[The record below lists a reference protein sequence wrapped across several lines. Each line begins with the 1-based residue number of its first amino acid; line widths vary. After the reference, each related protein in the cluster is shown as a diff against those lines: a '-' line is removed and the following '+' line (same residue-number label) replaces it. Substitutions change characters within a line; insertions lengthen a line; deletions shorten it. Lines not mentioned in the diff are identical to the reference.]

1 MIEFLKPTITVE
13 EDQDDFAKFSVQP
26 LERGFGHTLG
36 NSLRRVLLSSLPGAA
51 ITSIRIEGVPHEF
64 GSVPGVREDVTD
76 IILNLK
82 SAVLK
87 LESEEPATLR
97 LSIKGPA
104 DVKASDF
111 EVPSEAEIVNPD
123 LYIAKLNDGSRLE
136 MEVTVETG
144 RGYVSAERN
153 KKPSS
158 PIGVIPVDSI
168 FCPVRRVT
176 YDVENTRVGQRT
188 DYDRLNLEVETNGS
202 MTSKEAVSLAAK
214 IVNEHMN
221 LFMEQA
227 PEEAEETVF
236 VANKEEKD
244 RVLDSPVENLELSV
258 RSYNCL
264 KRQGIDMLEQL
275 IEYSEND
282 LLNIRNF
289 GAKSIQE
296 VKDKLLELNLSLK
309 TGE

>member
-1 MIEFLKPTITVE
+1 MIEFLKPAITVE
-13 EDQDDFAKFSVQP
+13 EVVEDVAKFTVQP
-26 LERGFGHTLG
+26 LERGFGNTLG

-51 ITSIRIEGVPHEF
+51 VTSVRIEGVPHEF
-64 GSVPGVREDVTD
+64 SSIPSVREDVTD
-76 IILNLK
+76 IILNMK
-82 SAVLK
+82 SLVLK
-87 LESEEPATLR
+87 LDSDEPAVMR
-97 LSIKGPA
+97 LAVKGPK

-111 EVPSEAEIVNPD
+111 STPSEVEIINPD
-123 LYIAKLNDGSRLE
+123 VHIAKLDEDGKLE
-136 MEVTVETG
+136 IEVIVETG
-144 RGYVSAERN
+144 RGYVAAERN
-153 KKPSS
+153 KKSS
-158 PIGVIPVDSI
+158 DPIGVIPVDSI
-168 FCPVRRVT
+168 FSPIRRVT
-176 YDVENTRVGQRT
+176 YNVQNTRVGQRT
-188 DYDRLNLEVETNGS
+188 DYDRLTLEVETNRS
-202 MTSKEAVSLAAK
+202 ITAKEAVSLAAK

-244 RVLDSPVENLELSV
+244 RVLDSPIENLELSV

-275 IEYSEND
+275 VECTEND

-296 VKDKLLELNLSLK
+296 VKDKLTELNLSLK
-309 TGE
+309 SSE

>member
-1 MIEFLKPTITVE
+1 VIEFLKPTIGVE
-13 EDQDDFAKFSVQP
+13 EISENFAEFAVQP

-64 GSVPGVREDVTD
+64 GSITGVREDVTD

-82 SAVLK
+82 RLVLK
-87 LESEEPATLR
+87 LDSEEPAILR
-97 LSIKGPA
+97 LNVKGPA

-111 EVPSEAEIVNPD
+111 TLPSEVEIINPD
-123 LYIAKLNDGSRLE
+123 LHIAKLNEDGNLE
-136 MEVTVETG
+136 MEVTVESG
-144 RGYVSAERN
+144 RGYYPSERN
-153 KKPSS
+153 KKPTD
-158 PIGVIPVDSI
+158 PIGVIPVDSA
-168 FCPVRRVT
+168 FCPIKRVT
-176 YDVENTRVGQRT
+176 YKVENTRVGQRT
-188 DYDRLNLEVETNGS
+188 DFDKLALEVETNGS
-202 MTSKEAVSLAAK
+202 VSAKEAVSLAAK

-244 RVLDSPVENLELSV
+244 RVLDSPIENLELSV

-264 KRQGIDMLEQL
+264 KRQGIDTLEQL
-275 IEYSEND
+275 VNCSEND
-282 LLNIRNF
+282 LMNIRNF

-296 VKDKLLELNLSLK
+296 VKDKLSDLNLSLK
-309 TGE
+309 PGD

>member
-1 MIEFLKPTITVE
+1 MIEFLKPTITLE
-13 EDQDDFAKFSVQP
+13 EILDNFAEFTVQP

-51 ITSIRIEGVPHEF
+51 ITSVRIEGVPHEF
-64 GSVPGVREDVTD
+64 TSIPGVREDVTD

-82 SAVLK
+82 NLVLK
-87 LESEEPATLR
+87 LDSEEPAILR
-97 LSIKGPA
+97 LNVKGPA

-111 EVPSEAEIVNPD
+111 EVPSEVEIINPD
-123 LYIAKLNDGSRLE
+123 LHIAKLNEEGKLE

-158 PIGVIPVDSI
+158 PIGAIPVDSI
-168 FCPVRRVT
+168 FCPIKRVT
-176 YDVENTRVGQRT
+176 YNVENTRVGQRT
-188 DYDRLNLEVETNGS
+188 DYDRLTLEVETNGS
-202 MTSKEAVSLAAK
+202 LSAKEAVSLAAK

-227 PEEAEETVF
+227 PEEAAETVF
-236 VANKEEKD
+236 VTNKEEKD
-244 RVLDSPVENLELSV
+244 RVLDSPIENLELSV

-264 KRQGIDMLEQL
+264 KRQEIDTLDQL
-275 IEYSEND
+275 VNCSESD

-296 VKDKLLELNLSLK
+296 VKDKLTELNLSLK
-309 TGE
+309 TED

>member
-1 MIEFLKPTITVE
+1 MIEFLKPIIAVE
-13 EDQDDFAKFSVQP
+13 EMSENFAEFAVQP

-64 GSVPGVREDVTD
+64 GSIPGVREDVTD

-82 SAVLK
+82 RLVLK
-87 LESEEPATLR
+87 LDSEEPAILR
-97 LSIKGPA
+97 LDIKGPA
-104 DVKASDF
+104 DVKASDLTL
-111 EVPSEAEIVNPD
+111 PSEVEIINPD
-123 LYIAKLNDGSRLE
+123 LHIAKLNEDGKLE
-136 MEVTVETG
+136 MEVTVESG
-144 RGYVSAERN
+144 RGYYPSERN
-153 KKPSS
+153 KKPSD
-158 PIGVIPVDSI
+158 PIGVIPVDSA
-168 FCPVRRVT
+168 FCPIKRVT
-176 YDVENTRVGQRT
+176 YKVVNTRVGQRT
-188 DYDRLNLEVETNGS
+188 DFDKLALEVETNGS
-202 MTSKEAVSLAAK
+202 VSAKEAVSLAAK

-244 RVLDSPVENLELSV
+244 RVLDSPIENLELSV

-264 KRQGIDMLEQL
+264 KRQGIDTLEQL
-275 IEYSEND
+275 VNCSEND
-282 LLNIRNF
+282 LMNIRNF

-296 VKDKLLELNLSLK
+296 VKDKLSDLNLSLK
-309 TGE
+309 PGD

>member
-1 MIEFLKPTITVE
+1 VIEFLKPAISVKE
-13 EDQDDFAKFSVQP
+13 ETKDFARFTVQP
-26 LERGFGHTLG
+26 LERGFGNTLG

-51 ITSIRIEGVPHEF
+51 VTSVRIEGVPHEF
-64 GSVPGVREDVTD
+64 SSISGVREDVTD
-76 IILNLK
+76 ILLNLK
-82 SAVLK
+82 SLVLK
-87 LESEEPATLR
+87 LESEEPAVLR
-97 LSIKGPA
+97 LSAKGPA

-111 EVPSEAEIVNPD
+111 DVPSEVEIVNPD
-123 LYIAKLNDGSRLE
+123 LHIAKLNEDGKLE

-153 KKPSS
+153 KKPSD
-158 PIGVIPVDSI
+158 PIGIIPIDSA

-176 YDVENTRVGQRT
+176 YDVQNTRVGQRT
-188 DYDRLNLEVETNGS
+188 DYDKLTLEIGTDGS
-202 MTSKEAVSLAAK
+202 LESKEAVSLASK
-214 IVNEHMN
+214 IMNEHMN

-236 VANKEEKD
+236 VTGKEKKD
-244 RVLDSPVENLELSV
+244 QVLDSPIENLELSV

-264 KRQGIDMLEQL
+264 KRQGVDNLEQL
-275 IEYSEND
+275 VECSEND

-296 VKDKLLELNLSLK
+296 VKDKLDELNLSLSS
-309 TGE
+309 GD